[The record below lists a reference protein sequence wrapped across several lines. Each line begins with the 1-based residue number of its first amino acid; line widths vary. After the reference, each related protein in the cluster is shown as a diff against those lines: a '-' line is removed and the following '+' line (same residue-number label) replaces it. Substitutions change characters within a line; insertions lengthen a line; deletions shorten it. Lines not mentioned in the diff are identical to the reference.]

1 MSSNVDDRIVRLQYE
16 GSGFESGAAKAI
28 ETLDKLDEKLNL
40 DGASE
45 GLESVK
51 KSLSGF
57 SMDSVSDALQNTQAH
72 FSKWQAFVAGV
83 FFKLGGMAVDYGVKL
98 AKNVGNALTKSAK
111 DGFAE
116 YEQQM
121 KSVQTISA
129 NSGASLEDIQ
139 KNLDALNEYADK
151 TSYVFSDM
159 TSAIGRFTAA
169 GLDVD
174 SSTKAIQG
182 FFNAAALSG
191 AGAQE
196 ASRGVY
202 QLSQAMSAG
211 VVKLQDWRSIENASI
226 DTEKFRDI
234 IMMTAEHLGVTDE
247 KFKKAAAGS
256 MSFRESLASGWL
268 TADVMQEA
276 LENLTMSTLDF
287 EDAEK
292 GANELVEKLVSD
304 GYTKEQAEQ
313 IVAIATAADQ
323 SAREI
328 RTFGAMVETLGE
340 SMGSGWAKTW
350 QLIIGNYEES
360 SEFFTWLSGRF
371 SSIIDASSDARNKML
386 EDWRS
391 AGGRDALVGIIA
403 NMFEAIRRVIQPVV
417 DAFSDV
423 FGITGEQL
431 AIITE
436 NIARFTEGLVISG
449 ETMTGVFDVFQAVF
463 EIIHSVIGIFANG
476 VRIVTTVIRAF
487 LYGFNSLKS
496 IGETVGNVFQPI
508 AEFFHHLHALSDQA
522 VHYINVLMWRLLN
535 FNERMEGAQHNW
547 YKNLLQNNPLLA
559 LARIGEN
566 LHSVLWNLFDAFK
579 AVVSIAI
586 DYVRTFWSM
595 TEPFRVILGN
605 IAKLI
610 GSGLLKFFV
619 FLSERLNDATYWF
632 AVLLENL
639 SSVWHVVSTAAGNI
653 GSALGDLTR
662 VVLDLFRAIYEV
674 FGKPILST
682 LKSWFDGLIG
692 FIGNL
697 LPQFDGFG
705 NGIADFVLKPLQS
718 FADWAKSLAENNNFT
733 TFKKWFE
740 DVSET
745 VGGPFAGAFEVA
757 KAGVENLV
765 NFISTHFSGAVS
777 AVSGWLSNANV
788 GNPFAGIMGSLSSV
802 KIENPFSK
810 IKLPKSLST
819 QLAKIRDKFIELG
832 TSSDDAKWSLKK
844 FIQQAGAKIKATGKD
859 RILGVVD
866 SIKESWSKLKTY
878 FGELSSNGN
887 SFSQNVKKVFGD
899 IYNSLVEWTGRI
911 ANETSGF
918 GSVLAGGFHWVLEKL
933 GDIPTLFQNLFG
945 ETKTAVETGTK
956 SISDS
961 AAKVADDQ
969 KSFWGNLFSNLPSI
983 DDITSGLGGFL
994 DSIKTRVSDGIA
1006 SLFVGGEGVDAGSLK
1021 SSLTGLFD
1029 FSNIKITLPD
1039 FTSPVSEFIDQFS
1052 AMLDKFPAEK
1062 LEKIIDF
1069 GTDTIKKIG
1078 GVAFAFSG
1086 WKFLGSLTAF
1096 NKGLAA
1102 EGKGLGDLFSQLPEA
1117 VKGGM
1122 QGLGKAFGKDAAGQV
1137 KEGMTNIGKSLE
1149 NIAKSFSP
1157 FKKQALSKS
1166 FRQVAEGILI
1176 LAGALFVLSKIPA
1189 DDLERAATALLQIM
1203 GVAAGFTFFAAWLSS
1218 LAKLDLQGV
1227 GYAMAGL
1234 GIAMIGMAGALYLFT
1249 KMSADKNIV
1258 VGMQNFKLVL
1268 TELVI
1273 AMAIIMGFSALGG
1286 SLAGVAATMIALSF
1300 VIATTIG
1307 TIAILGLMPQGVFD
1321 TGADR
1326 LGAIGTFFVVA
1337 IAIMEAISEDAK
1349 PSSLLAAAASAAL
1362 LAVVITAS
1370 IVPIVILSLIPEKLF
1385 NDGSSRLAILGGLFL
1400 AADYALANIAKVGGN
1415 AALAALALIPLIAA
1429 ITLAIIPVTIF
1440 GLIPVDIVQ
1449 KGIIAVTVLGG
1460 LMAGAAWLFSIINA
1474 NLLSIAGAAV
1484 GLTLMVIPLTAMVA
1498 IVGLLSIIA
1507 AYDLN
1512 ALESAVYTFATIVA
1526 AIAALA
1532 ITGVVAGGG
1541 LLVCALGIVAISGAL
1556 WLLAA
1561 AVKSVD
1567 LDTFTSSIKEMGT
1580 AVGEAAANVITGFVN
1595 GILTGIGNIIQSGA
1609 EMASGFLTS
1618 LLSTLGINS
1627 PSKETEAA
1635 GEYSAEGFI
1644 NGIGNFLGQIFG
1656 SGEETGGNFLDGLS
1670 SLPDKLATKASE
1682 AINTFITN
1690 LDTTQIVSKGND
1702 IVQGLIDGI
1711 KSTAWQSLTAIPGE
1725 LFHAIVDPILSFFGI
1740 QSPSTYMRDTVGA
1753 NIVQGLIDGIK
1764 NSLGL
1769 LGGAAGNIVSTVKN
1783 GLGGLVGAGIERAK
1797 EFGGNLVNGIKGFV
1811 GGARASSESVSNGAS
1826 SGLNTLKA
1834 NMTSK
1839 ARDAISGFISSISSK
1854 AGSARSATTSIVNGV
1869 KSGLSSLSSAMK
1881 NAANQGANG
1890 FVSGIK
1896 SASSSARS
1904 AGSNLSHSAVSGASG
1919 GYSSM
1924 HSIGRNLSQGLA
1936 DGINA
1941 YAWKAQAAASRLES
1955 AAERAVR
1962 ARAKVKSP
1970 SRVFRSI
1977 GGYIGEGFIL
1987 GMLDKVHGAHEA
1999 GVELADTVP
2008 EAFTSILDGL
2018 SVEDLVSTDL
2028 NPVITPVINPAEFD
2042 SGMAQLS
2049 MSLGILSA
2057 MSVGNLNY
2065 TQQMS
2070 SKFTDYMDANEA
2082 AMTAMANNAIDY
2094 DRLGASVAAALINGG
2109 FHVEMDG
2116 GEFMGYLAGQIS
2128 DTRRMYAR

>member
-72 FSKWQAFVAGV
+72 FSKWQAFVSGV

-111 DGFAE
+111 DGFNE

-234 IMMTAEHLGVTDE
+234 IMMTAEHLGVTDD

-292 GANELVEKLVSD
+292 GASELVEKLVSD

-328 RTFGAMVETLGE
+328 RTFGAMMETLGE

-403 NMFEAIRRVIQPVV
+403 NMFEAIRRVIQPVT

-423 FGITGEQL
+423 FGITGKQL
-431 AIITE
+431 AIVTE

-476 VRIVTTVIRAF
+476 VRIVTTIVRAF

-535 FNERMEGAQHNW
+535 FSERMEGAQHNW
-547 YKNLLQNNPLLA
+547 YKNLLKNNPLRMLA
-559 LARIGEN
+559 IIGEN
-566 LHSVLWNLFDAFK
+566 LHSVLWNLFDSFK

-586 DYVRTFWSM
+586 DFVSAFWNM
-595 TEPFRVILGN
+595 TEPFRIILGN
-605 IAKLI
+605 IVKLI

-619 FLSERLNDATYWF
+619 FLSERLNDVTYWCLIF
-632 AVLLENL
+632 LENI
-639 SSVWHVVSTAAGNI
+639 SAVWHVVSTAVGSI

-662 VVLDLFRAIYEV
+662 VVLDLFGAIYEV
-674 FGKPILST
+674 FGKPILAT

-697 LPQFDGFG
+697 IPKFDGFG
-705 NGIADFVLKPLQS
+705 NGISNFVLKPLQS
-718 FADWAKSLAENNNFT
+718 FADWAKSLAENHNFE

-740 DVSET
+740 DISET

-788 GNPFAGIMGSLSSV
+788 GNPFAGIMGSISSV

-866 SIKESWSKLKTY
+866 SIKESWSKLKNY

-911 ANETSGF
+911 ADETSGF

-933 GDIPTLFQNLFG
+933 GDIPTLFKNLFG
-945 ETKTAVETGTK
+945 ETKTAVENGTK

-961 AAKVADDQ
+961 ATKVADDQ

-983 DDITSGLGGFL
+983 DDITSGLSGFL
-994 DSIKTRVSDGIA
+994 DGIKTRVSDGLA

-1069 GTDTIKKIG
+1069 GTNTIKKIG

-1096 NKGLAA
+1096 NKGFAA
-1102 EGKGLGDLFSQLPEA
+1102 EGKGLGDLFSQLPDA
-1117 VKGGM
+1117 VEGGM
-1122 QGLGKAFGKDAAGQV
+1122 KGLGKAFGKDAAGQV

-1166 FRQVAEGILI
+1166 FRQVAEGLLI
-1176 LAGALFVLSKIPA
+1176 LAGALFVLSRIPA
-1189 DDLERAATALLQIM
+1189 DDLERAGEALLKIM

-1249 KMSADKNIV
+1249 QLSKDKAMV

-1268 TELVI
+1268 TELVA
-1273 AMAIIMGFSALGG
+1273 AMAILMAFSSVGNLG
-1286 SLAGVAATMIALSF
+1286 GVAATMIALSF
-1300 VIATTIG
+1300 AIATTLG
-1307 TIAILGLMPQGVFD
+1307 TIAILGIMPAEMYIVGSS
-1321 TGADR
+1321 R
-1326 LGAIGTFFVVA
+1326 LKQLGEFLV
-1337 IAIMEAISEDAK
+1337 IAMVIMEIISSVGSAA
-1349 PSSLLAAAASAAL
+1349 SLLAGVASMAAL
-1362 LAVVITAS
+1362 VVVITAA
-1370 IVPIVILSLIPEKLF
+1370 IVPLVLLSVIPTKMYETGINRLIDMREFFEVALTILSLI
-1385 NDGSSRLAILGGLFL
+1385 SMLGG
-1400 AADYALANIAKVGGN
+1400 AAPIAAVTMIALV
-1415 AALAALALIPLIAA
+1415 AA
-1429 ITLAIIPVTIF
+1429 ITLAIVPVTIL
-1440 GLIPVDIVQ
+1440 GLLPRTLVDN
-1449 KGIIAVTVLGG
+1449 GIATLFLLGG
-1460 LMAGAAWLFSIINA
+1460 VMAALASLFTYVSASMLAIVGAAI
-1474 NLLSIAGAAV
+1474 
-1484 GLTLMVIPLTAMVA
+1484 GLTLMLVPITAMVA
-1498 IVGLLSIIA
+1498 IVGLLSVLA
-1507 AYDLN
+1507 HYDMK
-1512 ALESAVYTFATIVA
+1512 AMETAVYTLASIVA
-1526 AIAALA
+1526 AIAAFA

-1541 LLVCALGIVAISGAL
+1541 LLVCALGILAISGAL

-1561 AVKSVD
+1561 AVNSVD

-1580 AVGEAAANVITGFVN
+1580 AVGEAAANAVLGFVT
-1595 GILTGIGNIIQSGA
+1595 GIATGIGNIIQSGV
-1609 EMASGFLTS
+1609 EMAVAFITS
-1618 LLSTLGINS
+1618 LLHTLGICS

-1644 NGIGNFLGQIFG
+1644 NGIGNFLGQIFN

-1670 SLPDKLATKASE
+1670 SLPDELATKASE

-1711 KSTAWQSLTAIPGE
+1711 KSTAWQSLTAIPDE

-1753 NIVQGLIDGIK
+1753 NIVQGLIDGLK
-1764 NSLGL
+1764 NPLGL
-1769 LGGAAGNIVSTVKN
+1769 LKGAASTLVTTIKN
-1783 GLGGLVGAGIERAK
+1783 GTSGLVDTGISRAK

-1839 ARDAISGFISSISSK
+1839 ARDAISGFISSISSR

-1881 NAANQGANG
+1881 SAANQGANG

-1919 GYSSM
+1919 GYNSM
-1924 HSIGRNLSQGLA
+1924 YYIGRNLSQGLA

-1941 YAWKAQAAASRLES
+1941 HAWKAQAAASRLES

-2042 SGMAQLS
+2042 SSMSQLS
-2049 MSLGILSA
+2049 MSLGTLSA

-2082 AMTAMANNAIDY
+2082 ALTAMANNIIDY

>member
-1 MSSNVDDRIVRLQYE
+1 MSSTVDDRIVRLQYD

-57 SMDSVSDALQNTQAH
+57 SMDPVTDALQNTQAH
-72 FSKWQAFVAGV
+72 FSKWQAFVSGV
-83 FFKLGGMAVDYGVKL
+83 FFNLGGMAVDYGVKL
-98 AKNVGNALTKSAK
+98 AKNVGNALTKSAR
-111 DGFAE
+111 DGFGE

-121 KSVQTISA
+121 KSIQTISA

-196 ASRGVY
+196 ASRGVF

-211 VVKLQDWRSIENASI
+211 VIKLQDWRSIENASI

-292 GANELVEKLVSD
+292 GANELIEKLVSD

-323 SAREI
+323 SAREV
-328 RTFGAMVETLGE
+328 RTFGAMMDTLGE

-371 SSIIDASSDARNKML
+371 SSIIDASSEARNKML

-423 FGITGEQL
+423 FGITGKQL

-476 VRIVTTVIRAF
+476 VRIVMTVVRAF
-487 LYGFNSLKS
+487 LHGFNGLKS

-535 FNERMEGAQHNW
+535 FKERMEGAQHDW
-547 YKNLLQNNPLLA
+547 YKNLLLNNPLRMLSI
-559 LARIGEN
+559 IGEN
-566 LHSVLWNLFDAFK
+566 LHSVLWNLFDSFK
-579 AVVSIAI
+579 AIASIAI
-586 DYVRTFWSM
+586 DSVRAFWSM

-605 IAKLI
+605 VAKLI

-619 FLSERLNDATYWF
+619 FLSERLNDVTYWF
-632 AVLLENL
+632 AVFLENL
-639 SSVWHVVSTAAGNI
+639 SSVWHVVSTAAGSI

-662 VVLDLFRAIYEV
+662 VVLDLFGAIYEV

-705 NGIADFVLKPLQS
+705 NGISDFVLKPLQS
-718 FADWAKSLAENNNFT
+718 FADWAKSLAENHNFE

-788 GNPFAGIMGSLSSV
+788 GNPFAGIMGSISSI

-810 IKLPKSLST
+810 IKIPKSLST

-956 SISDS
+956 SIGDS
-961 AAKVADDQ
+961 ATKFADNQ

-994 DSIKTRVSDGIA
+994 EGIKTRVSDGIA

-1029 FSNIKITLPD
+1029 FSNIKIALPD
-1039 FTSPVSEFIDQFS
+1039 FTSPVSEFV
-1052 AMLDKFPAEK
+1052 DKFSEI
-1062 LEKIIDF
+1062 LEKFPSDKVNELVDNF
-1069 GTDTIKKIG
+1069 TVNMGKLGK
-1078 GVAFAFSG
+1078 VAFAFSG
-1086 WKFLGSLTAF
+1086 WRFLGSLTAF

-1102 EGKGLGDLFSQLPEA
+1102 EGQGLGDLFSKLPEA
-1117 VKGGM
+1117 ISGGM
-1122 QGLGKAFGKDAAGQV
+1122 EGLGKAFGKDAAGQV
-1137 KEGMTNIGKSLE
+1137 KEGMTNVGKSLE

-1203 GVAAGFTFFAAWLSS
+1203 GVAAGFTFIAAWFSS
-1218 LAKLDLQGV
+1218 MAKLDLQGV

-1234 GIAMIGMAGALYLFT
+1234 GIAMIGMVGALYLFT
-1249 KMSADKNIV
+1249 QLSKDKAMV

-1268 TELVI
+1268 IELVA
-1273 AMAIIMGFSALGG
+1273 AMAIIIGFSALGG

-1321 TGADR
+1321 TGAVR
-1326 LGAIGTFFVVA
+1326 LGAIGSFFVGA
-1337 IAIMEAISEDAK
+1337 MAMMDAISKDAK
-1349 PSSLLAAAASAAL
+1349 PASLLAAAASAAI

-1370 IVPIVILSLIPEKLF
+1370 MVPIVLLSLIPEKLF
-1385 NDGSSRLAILGGLFL
+1385 NDGSSRLVIMGALFL

-1429 ITLAIIPVTIF
+1429 ITLAIIPVTIL

-1449 KGIIAVTVLGG
+1449 KGIIAVTVLGA

-1541 LLVCALGIVAISGAL
+1541 LFVCALGILAISGAL

-1595 GILTGIGNIIQSGA
+1595 GIVTGIGNIIQSGA

-1711 KSTAWQSLTAIPGE
+1711 KSSAWQSLTSIPGE
-1725 LFHAIVDPILSFFGI
+1725 IFHAIVDPILSFFGI

-1783 GLGGLVGAGIERAK
+1783 GLGGLVSTGVTKAK
-1797 EFGGNLVNGIKGFV
+1797 EFGGNFINGIKGFV
-1811 GGARASSESVSNGAS
+1811 GGARSSSESVGTGVVD
-1826 SGLNTLKA
+1826 GLRTLKN
-1834 NMTSK
+1834 NMITK
-1839 ARDAISGFISSISSK
+1839 ARDAMTGFTSSITSKVGVVRNAAQSLVASAKNGLSTLRKAMSDAGSSGASGLSSGISSGK
-1854 AGSARSATTSIVNGV
+1854 GSARSAA
-1869 KSGLSSLSSAMK
+1869 SSLCTSAK
-1881 NAANQGANG
+1881 NGLGSLYGSFYSTGRSGSEGLVAGIQSLAGRAYSAATTIANN
-1890 FVSGIK
+1890 V
-1896 SASSSARS
+1896 ASKLRS
-1904 AGSNLSHSAVSGASG
+1904 ALKVNSPSKVTMA
-1919 GYSSM
+1919 
-1924 HSIGRNLSQGLA
+1924 IGRS
-1936 DGINA
+1936 
-1941 YAWKAQAAASRLES
+1941 
-1955 AAERAVR
+1955 V
-1962 ARAKVKSP
+1962 
-1970 SRVFRSI
+1970 
-1977 GGYIGEGFIL
+1977 GEGLIL
-1987 GMLDKVHGAHEA
+1987 GMHKDEQSVYAEA
-1999 GVELADTVP
+1999 
-2008 EAFTSILDGL
+2008 EAVGNALIDGFSGL
-2018 SVEDLVSTDL
+2018 NLNVDDLIDTDL
-2028 NPVITPVINPAEFD
+2028 RPVVTPVINPAEFD
-2042 SGMAQLS
+2042 SGMSQLS
-2049 MSLGILSA
+2049 MSLGTLSA